1 MNNTVSIS
9 ILIVALSI
17 AFAAIGMVAYLFDL
31 DDLFRKI
38 YRRIEAGTEKVK
50 QEEYERGI
58 KRGRKE
64 FAIDIDRILDLYL
77 CDLKTVYTH
86 QVKEK
91 LEKRI
96 AEEVRK

>member
-1 MNNTVSIS
+1 MNTIVSIA

-58 KRGRKE
+58 KRGRKD
-64 FAIDIDRILDLYL
+64 FALQMDTVLERMLFARELY
-77 CDLKTVYTH
+77 YTYE
-86 QVKEK
+86 VKAE